1 MADDNASVPLPTIAQ
16 LTPFNPQYR
25 EDPYAVLADVR
36 GRCPIFQDEMMGSLI
51 FTRYNDIRPLVS
63 DRTLWRDPLLGE
75 EEVIKKR
82 FGEEALAAAQGA
94 VRSENSSILTLD
106 DPDHAR
112 IRQPLAQA
120 LYARV
125 AKFKPEVERIISE
138 TMDRIDTS
146 GPFDLMSTFCVPV
159 PIDVIACILGVDGA
173 RLVEF
178 RAWSEGI
185 IQTFNPFRTPEQTA
199 VMETSSDAL
208 NNYFTGLIEQKHANP
223 GDDLISDMVRLQ
235 NDGLA
240 VNDIELRINLS
251 ALLIGGNLTTTDLI
265 GNAVRLLLL
274 NPGELAKLKADPGII
289 NSVVEE
295 ALRYEPPVDITG
307 RVASRDFEVSG
318 CPVKQKQS
326 LSFFLRSANRDPEV
340 FDDPD
345 KFDVSRQHKPHVSF
359 GGGAHL
365 CIGAPLARLEAQVAL
380 VRLFERFPNLRLA
393 HPDEAPTWRTLPFF
407 RGLER
412 LELQA

>member
-36 GRCPIFQDEMMGSLI
+36 VRCPIFQDEMMGSLI

-125 AKFKPEVERIISE
+125 ARFKPEVERIISE

-146 GPFDLMSTFCVPV
+146 GPFDLMGAFCVPI
-159 PIDVIACILGVDGA
+159 PIDVIASILGVDPA
-173 RLVEF
+173 RLGEF
-178 RAWSEGI
+178 R
-185 IQTFNPFRTPEQTA
+185 
-199 VMETSSDAL
+199 
-208 NNYFTGLIEQKHANP
+208 
-223 GDDLISDMVRLQ
+223 
-235 NDGLA
+235 
-240 VNDIELRINLS
+240 
-251 ALLIGGNLTTTDLI
+251 
-265 GNAVRLLLL
+265 
-274 NPGELAKLKADPGII
+274 
-289 NSVVEE
+289 
-295 ALRYEPPVDITG
+295 
-307 RVASRDFEVSG
+307 
-318 CPVKQKQS
+318 
-326 LSFFLRSANRDPEV
+326 
-340 FDDPD
+340 
-345 KFDVSRQHKPHVSF
+345 
-359 GGGAHL
+359 
-365 CIGAPLARLEAQVAL
+365 
-380 VRLFERFPNLRLA
+380 
-393 HPDEAPTWRTLPFF
+393 
-407 RGLER
+407 
-412 LELQA
+412 